1 MLDFS
6 ILIEHKKEFLAGF
19 LTTLEVSLLALV
31 LSLILG
37 TVLAVMKI
45 SPLKPLKGLATVYIE
60 FIQNT
65 PLLIQIF
72 FFYFGLPAV
81 GIQLN
86 PFISGTLGLAVY
98 SSAYIAEAIRAGI
111 QAVSHGQVEAGRA
124 SGLTYMQTMLHII
137 LPQAIKVVIPPLGNQ
152 FLNLVMGSAILGSI
166 SGKDLMYYGDI
177 ISSDTFVVFDVYIF
191 VALFYLIL
199 TVPLS
204 LFINYLERK
213 LSASD

>member
-6 ILIEHKKEFLAGF
+6 ILIDHKKEFLAGF

-31 LSLILG
+31 LSVILG
-37 TVLAVMKI
+37 IVLAVMKI
-45 SPLKPLKGLATVYIE
+45 SPLKMLKGLATAYIE

-86 PFISGTLGLAVY
+86 PFISGTIGLAVY

-124 SGLTYMQTMLHII
+124 SGLTYLQTMQHII

-177 ISSDTFVVFDVYIF
+177 IASDTFVVFDVYIF

-204 LFINYLERK
+204 LFIHHLERK

>member
-6 ILIEHKKEFLAGF
+6 ILLEYREQFWAGF
-19 LTTLEVSLLALV
+19 LTTLQVSLLALL
-31 LSLILG
+31 LSLVIG
-37 TVLAVMKI
+37 TIVAVMKI
-45 SPLKPLKGLATVYIE
+45 SPVKLVKGLATMYIE

-86 PFISGTLGLAVY
+86 AFVSGTLGLAVY
-98 SSAYIAEAIRAGI
+98 SGAYIAEAIRAGI
-111 QAVSHGQVEAGRA
+111 QAVPHGQVEAGRA
-124 SGLTYMQTMLHII
+124 SGLTYIQTMRHII
-137 LPQAIKVVIPPLGNQ
+137 LPQAVKVVIPPLGNQ

-177 ISSDTFVVFDVYIF
+177 ISSDTFIVFDVYIF
-191 VALFYLIL
+191 VAIFYLIL
-199 TVPLS
+199 TLPLS
-204 LFINYLERK
+204 LFIGYLERK

>member
-6 ILIEHKKEFLAGF
+6 ILLDHKEEFWAGF
-19 LTTLEVSLLALV
+19 VTTFQVSVLALL
-31 LSLILG
+31 LSLVMG
-37 TVLAVMKI
+37 TIVAVLKI
-45 SPLKPLKGLATVYIE
+45 SPIKLIKGLATAYIE

-72 FFYFGLPAV
+72 FFYFGLPAL

-98 SSAYIAEAIRAGI
+98 TSAYIAEAIRAGI
-111 QAVSHGQVEAGRA
+111 QSISSGQVEAGRA
-124 SGLTYMQTMLHII
+124 SGLTYIQTMRYII

-204 LFINYLERK
+204 LLISYLERK
-213 LSASD
+213 FSVTD

>member
-124 SGLTYMQTMLHII
+124 SGLTYIQTMLHII